1 MTARPISRASLK
13 KRGVSGEDEGHG
25 RLRKNKRKEKKSK
38 KTKKHDLN
46 LSFKVHLNVT
56 LSNCCSSGVIQA
68 RAAIISTQTA
78 RSCAAPTRHS
88 RRIMSIL
95 PPQAPRD
102 ARQKDHA
109 RRLELLPRRVYRN
122 ITSSR
127 PGERQT
133 DTHKHTHT
141 QARRVEM
148 MSTCC
153 LLIKYEWYKGY
164 RNVEKYH
171 RYKGQ

>member
-1 MTARPISRASLK
+1 MSHWAIVASP
-13 KRGVSGEDEGHG
+13 
-25 RLRKNKRKEKKSK
+25 
-38 KTKKHDLN
+38 
-46 LSFKVHLNVT
+46 
-56 LSNCCSSGVIQA
+56 GVIRA
-68 RAAIISTQTA
+68 RAAIVSTQTA
-78 RSCAAPTRHS
+78 RSRAAPTRHS

-109 RRLELLPRRVYRN
+109 RHLELLPRRVYRN

-127 PGERQT
+127 PGDRQT
-133 DTHKHTHT
+133 HTHT

-171 RYKGQ
+171 RYKGQRLKKNNKVAAVIEVYTKRTDRGDCYVKYTCTYLYIYI